1 MFRQRP
7 RSALPVRLAAM
18 HTVCDRL
25 LFIRRWITDGTH
37 QTCQDQHSSATVRE
51 QYKCQ
56 ARMKGIGARN
66 RLQWRGNTPL
76 RQGKGVSELKTVYID
91 DARHANRRRR
101 VLHNLFRRTQAI
113 GRQIRRPVGRCLRRE
128 PERKSNKL
136 LVASTMAAG

>member
-1 MFRQRP
+1 MRRP
-7 RSALPVRLAAM
+7 GCFGNDRAVPCQCALLRCTQSL
-18 HTVCDRL
+18 CDRL

-76 RQGKGVSELKTVYID
+76 RQGKGVY
-91 DARHANRRRR
+91 
-101 VLHNLFRRTQAI
+101 RTEDGLVFMMRDTQTADVVACTI
-113 GRQIRRPVGRCLRRE
+113 SSAALRRLADRSGVPLE
-128 PERKSNKL
+128 DAFDENPRENRTNC
-136 LVASTMAAG
+136 